1 MNKWIGTG
9 RIVRDLELKQ
19 TGDNSYVKFTLA
31 NDTGYGEHKQTN
43 FLQCIAWN
51 KTAETICSYLQ
62 KGSPMIIVD
71 SEIVTGSYEKKDG
84 TKVYTTELKVF
95 RFEFMMTDKNAH
107 EETQTSTETSGGYTA
122 PDKTGDE
129 EPDDDLPF

>member
-1 MNKWIGTG
+1 MNKWTGTG

-31 NDTGYGEHKQTN
+31 NDTGYGENKQTN

-51 KTAETICSYLQ
+51 KPAETICKYLQ

-95 RFEFMMTDKNAH
+95 RFEFMMTDKNAQA
-107 EETQTSTETSGGYTA
+107 ETQTSTETSGGYT
-122 PDKTGDE
+122 PQTTV
-129 EPDDDLPF
+129 DDDGGDLPF

>member
-1 MNKWIGTG
+1 MNKWTGTG

-95 RFEFMMTDKNAH
+95 RFEFMMTDKNAQA
-107 EETQTSTETSGGYTA
+107 ETQTSTEPSGEYT
-122 PDKTGDE
+122 PQTTV
-129 EPDDDLPF
+129 DDDGGDLPF